1 MKKMGAKES
10 SSDATIFANWT
21 NPYVTVHF
29 KCRICQKDLPK
40 ANYWKKHYS
49 FHTEG
54 AKFPC
59 SICGKSFKQQCDL
72 KRHEKN
78 IHFKTGNQTSTSF
91 DPVKSESL
99 Y

>member
-1 MKKMGAKES
+1 MKVNASSKEGNES
-10 SSDATIFANWT
+10 VFTNWS

-29 KCRICQKDLPK
+29 KCRICQKELPK

-59 SICGKSFKQQCDL
+59 ATCGKAFKQQCDL
-72 KRHEKN
+72 KRHEK
-78 IHFKTGNQTSTSF
+78 IHKRAADSNQPIITGEIKPEQYF
-91 DPVKSESL
+91 
-99 Y
+99 